1 MSEESVLLSE
11 FTPFLHSVIF
21 LELLVLE
28 IIDSWVVY
36 LLMVGL
42 LDRRGWVLL
51 IC

>member
-1 MSEESVLLSE
+1 MSEESVLLSDL
-11 FTPFLHSVIF
+11 TPSLHSVLF
-21 LELLVLE
+21 MVLLALE
-28 IIDSWVVY
+28 IIDSQVGY